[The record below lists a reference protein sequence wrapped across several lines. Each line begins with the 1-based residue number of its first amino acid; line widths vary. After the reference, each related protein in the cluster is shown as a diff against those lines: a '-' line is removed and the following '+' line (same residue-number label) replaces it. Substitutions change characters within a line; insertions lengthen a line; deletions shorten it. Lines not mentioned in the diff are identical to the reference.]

1 MDCLNRKMAI
11 SEWAKLREGGSVS
24 LERALGCF
32 DLFVSQGHVESLEE
46 VFFHI
51 YITQLDSNAERLQI
65 SNMLDA
71 VAEDLSNRNPDI
83 GNLSPR
89 ERASRIVSFLRVN
102 NFTGIAPGR
111 EYHSLEHNFLGFALK
126 DQDHNS
132 LPLISASIF
141 CYIARHFCLNAH
153 PCGFPFHVLVII
165 FPSPGF
171 DMDGYAVNGDNV
183 GVPMYMDPFRSVEET
198 CVADLQSQLGLLG
211 ASPAEQSTFL
221 GESQTSEIVL
231 RCGKNV
237 MNSVRVVLGS
247 EFSKVDIESA
257 GYAGLWSFMLVNP
270 YGRLMEIR
278 RHLPWFMDLFASEF
292 PWDIYLVEKYV
303 LPLFEGLLELRHLM
317 ESLHAIRAADETPRS
332 VRRREDVQ
340 KTIKYQVGD
349 VFRHRRYNYT
359 AMIIGWDP
367 ECGAGEHWMRRM
379 NVDQLQAGRH
389 QSFYHVQY
397 VFSSSTVT

>member
-1 MDCLNRKMAI
+1 
-11 SEWAKLREGGSVS
+11 
-24 LERALGCF
+24 
-32 DLFVSQGHVESLEE
+32 
-46 VFFHI
+46 
-51 YITQLDSNAERLQI
+51 
-65 SNMLDA
+65 MLDA
-71 VAEDLSNRNPDI
+71 VAADLSNRNPDI
-83 GNLSPR
+83 ESLSPR
-89 ERASRIVSFLRVN
+89 QRASHIASFLRLN
-102 NFTGIAPGR
+102 NFTGIASGR

-126 DQDHNS
+126 DQEHNS

-141 CYIARHFCLNAH
+141 CYIARHFGLNAH

-165 FPSPGF
+165 FPSPGL
-171 DMDGYAVNGDNV
+171 DMDGFSLNGDSV
-183 GVPMYMDPFRSVEET
+183 GVPMYMDPFRSGEET
-198 CVADLQSQLGLLG
+198 CVADLQSQLNLLG
-211 ASPAEQSTFL
+211 ASPTEQSTFL

-231 RCGKNV
+231 RCGRNV
-237 MNSVRVVLGS
+237 MNSVRVILGS
-247 EFSKVDIESA
+247 EFSNVDIESA

-278 RHLPWFMDLFASEF
+278 RHLPWFMDVFASEF
-292 PWDIYLVEKYV
+292 PWDIYLVEKHV

-332 VRRREDVQ
+332 VRRRKDVQ
-340 KTIKYQVGD
+340 KTIKYQVGE

-389 QSFYHVQY
+389 QSFYHVQ
-397 VFSSSTVT
+397 